1 MTSQKYEIRSEVA
14 SGDKVALEIDWTST
28 LAVPFQ
34 AIPKEG
40 QMRAHFAAFLEF
52 KDGKIVS
59 QRNLD
64 CYQP

>member
-1 MTSQKYEIRSEVA
+1 VA
-14 SGDKVALEIDWTST
+14 SGDKVALEIHWRGA

-34 AIPKEG
+34 TIPKGG

-59 QRNLD
+59 QRDYD
-64 CYQP
+64 C